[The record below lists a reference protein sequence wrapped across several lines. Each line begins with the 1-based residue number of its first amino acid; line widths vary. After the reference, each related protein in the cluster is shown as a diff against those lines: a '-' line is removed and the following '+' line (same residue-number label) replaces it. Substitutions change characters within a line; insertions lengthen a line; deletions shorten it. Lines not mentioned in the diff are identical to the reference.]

1 MKMKNCFAGRLAR
14 FSVVNRRLLAVA
26 LLSVSLLGVKAQG
39 DADAKYAADLL
50 RPGTEAPDFV
60 VANAGADYDGTSL
73 SSLRGKY
80 VVLDFWA
87 SWCPDCR
94 KDIKKIRWMNHYF
107 ASDSIVFIGMS
118 FDKTEEAWRKCV
130 ADSAM
135 TWMQHREEKPWKETQ
150 VAKDYHVNWI
160 PTIYLIGP
168 DGRVK
173 LGTVVANKL
182 RRTLETIAPEA
193 VANRK
198 KAPRKDG
205 GAPDG
210 AKMLSEADL
219 DRFPGGGEALK
230 KYVHRNIQ
238 YPEMAHNLQAAGHV
252 MMLYTLNPD
261 GSITD
266 ITATDCKLTYVNTTA
281 LAKYTTEQQ
290 AEIRKECMRQ
300 FAKEGYRI
308 FKNMPKWKEAK
319 DGRPVKGMYRLNF
332 GGVEFM
338 ER

>member
-1 MKMKNCFAGRLAR
+1 MKAKKSFVDRLAR
-14 FSVVNRRLLAVA
+14 LGAVNRRLFSVV
-26 LLSVSLLGVKAQG
+26 LLSVSLLSVKAQG
-39 DADAKYAADLL
+39 DADEKYAADLL
-50 RPGTEAPDFV
+50 RPGVEAPDFV

-94 KDIKKIRWMNHYF
+94 KDIKKIRWMNRHF

-135 TWMQHREEKPWKETQ
+135 TWMQHREQKPWKETQ

-173 LGTVVANKL
+173 LGTIVANKL

-198 KAPRKDG
+198 KVTRTNA
-205 GAPDG
+205 GASAD
-210 AKMLSEADL
+210 AKLLSETDL
-219 DRFPGGGEALK
+219 ERFPGGCEAMK
-230 KYVHRNIQ
+230 KYINRHLQ
-238 YPEMAHNLQAAGHV
+238 YPEMAINLQAAGHV
-252 MMLYTLNPD
+252 MMRYTLNPD

-266 ITATDCKLTYVNTTA
+266 ITATDCKLTYMNTAA
-281 LAKYTTEQQ
+281 LDRYAKEQQ
-290 AEIRKECMRQ
+290 GEVRKECMRQ

-308 FKNMPKWKEAK
+308 FKNMPKWKAAK

-332 GGVEFM
+332 NGVEFI

>member
-1 MKMKNCFAGRLAR
+1 MRTKKNFADRLAR
-14 FSVVNRRLLAVA
+14 FWVVDRRLFSVV
-26 LLSVSLLGVKAQG
+26 LLSVSLLSVKAQG
-39 DADAKYAADLL
+39 DADEKYAADLL
-50 RPGTEAPDFV
+50 RPGVEAPDFV

-94 KDIKKIRWMNHYF
+94 KDIKKIRWMNRHF

-135 TWMQHREEKPWKETQ
+135 TWMQHREQKPWKETQ

-198 KAPRKDG
+198 KTLRTND
-205 GAPDG
+205 GAPEG
-210 AKMLSEADL
+210 VKLLSEADL
-219 DRFPGGGEALK
+219 ERFPGGGKAMK
-230 KYVHRNIQ
+230 KYINRHLQ
-238 YPEMAHNLQAAGHV
+238 YPEMASELQAAGHV
-252 MMLYTLNPD
+252 MMIYTLNPD

-266 ITATDCKLTYVNTTA
+266 ITATDCKLTHINTAA

-290 AEIRKECMRQ
+290 GEVRKECMRQ

-308 FKNMPKWKEAK
+308 FKNMPKWKETM
-319 DGRPVKGMYRLNF
+319 DGRPVKGMYLLNF
-332 GGVEFM
+332 SGVEFI